1 MADIEIGRD
10 TGAGFVGMSR
20 WRPAVLCD
28 AGLLEWGGAN
38 LAVAALYCTLGWAV
52 SQFFAKYGIFPAP
65 IWLPASIAMIAAM
78 IGGLRMAPGLF
89 LGSLVANYVLFHPP
103 LGEAVLISASNALG
117 PVLGAEALRRLR
129 PDAGLFNRMRG
140 IVAFVACAVILHPA
154 LTATGGALTVMA
166 YSPSGEAALTGLWL
180 QWWLSD
186 SGGTL
191 FFAPA
196 LILWLGME
204 REDLPRNS
212 EAMARDWTFWTLV
225 ALSVIMLV
233 TSPPLEGAS
242 RWAFPFLLVV
252 PVSWIALCVSLRAAY
267 TLIVAVSVVAS
278 AGAMVGFGPF
288 RDDGVANPMQLV
300 GVLVVLLALNVLTI
314 VALAAERRAA
324 EAANRAKS
332 TRLASA
338 THDLRTPLNAILG
351 FSDMM
356 KREALGPIAT
366 PRYREYAGHIHD
378 SGRMLMDII
387 DNILDLSKIEAGRHE
402 IAAETV
408 DAEAVASTCLEIVS
422 LKAQER
428 GVRLSLDGEPH
439 TAAYADEGALRQILI
454 NLIVNGV
461 KYTPAGGSVT
471 VRLGTSA
478 RGETV
483 IAVIDTGVGMTAEE
497 VEIALQP
504 FGRVATGDAA
514 PEKGTGLGLPIAQRL
529 AELHG
534 GTLTVDSQP
543 GIGTTVQVT
552 LPPPPVH
559 IADRGGQAA
568 ESRPH

>member
-1 MADIEIGRD
+1 
-10 TGAGFVGMSR
+10 
-20 WRPAVLCD
+20 
-28 AGLLEWGGAN
+28 
-38 LAVAALYCTLGWAV
+38 
-52 SQFFAKYGIFPAP
+52 
-65 IWLPASIAMIAAM
+65 
-78 IGGLRMAPGLF
+78 
-89 LGSLVANYVLFHPP
+89 
-103 LGEAVLISASNALG
+103 
-117 PVLGAEALRRLR
+117 
-129 PDAGLFNRMRG
+129 
-140 IVAFVACAVILHPA
+140 
-154 LTATGGALTVMA
+154 
-166 YSPSGEAALTGLWL
+166 
-180 QWWLSD
+180 
-186 SGGTL
+186 
-191 FFAPA
+191 
-196 LILWLGME
+196 
-204 REDLPRNS
+204 
-212 EAMARDWTFWTLV
+212 
-225 ALSVIMLV
+225 
-233 TSPPLEGAS
+233 
-242 RWAFPFLLVV
+242 
-252 PVSWIALCVSLRAAY
+252 
-267 TLIVAVSVVAS
+267 
-278 AGAMVGFGPF
+278 
-288 RDDGVANPMQLV
+288 
-300 GVLVVLLALNVLTI
+300 
-314 VALAAERRAA
+314 
-324 EAANRAKS
+324 
-332 TRLASA
+332 
-338 THDLRTPLNAILG
+338 
-351 FSDMM
+351 MM
-356 KREALGPIAT
+356 KREVLGPIAT

-428 GVRLSLDGEPH
+428 GVRLSLDAEPH

-454 NLIVNGV
+454 NLIANGV

-559 IADRGGQAA
+559 IADRGGLAA